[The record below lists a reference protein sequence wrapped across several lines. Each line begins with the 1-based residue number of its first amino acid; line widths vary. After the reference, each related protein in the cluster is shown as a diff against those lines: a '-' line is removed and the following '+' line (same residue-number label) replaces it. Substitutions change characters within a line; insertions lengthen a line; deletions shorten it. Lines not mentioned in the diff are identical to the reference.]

1 MSAIH
6 AIVVAIQVASDVRNP
21 RALVPSRIA
30 AAGIRTDP
38 ARGLYEPSRCLYTS
52 PVACG
57 QQRHHNR
64 PRPTLPQALDD
75 LCQAAHAFGPNLA
88 VAHDAAFLARHVPGL
103 FDRLVPAD
111 PRPACTERLARKLW
125 PAAPSFEEEHLCYW
139 RELLDDDAHQHPDF
153 PIQMN
158 PFWIEAIRQEWD
170 DAELCAMLFGDIRRT
185 IEATGRDVTPD
196 LLRDWTAA
204 GPLHPQSRP

>member
-6 AIVVAIQVASDVRNP
+6 AIVVAIEVASDGRNP

-30 AAGIRTDP
+30 AAGIRTGP
-38 ARGLYEPSRCLYTS
+38 ATGQYEPPHCLYTS
-52 PVACG
+52 PVEHG
-57 QQRHHNR
+57 QRQDNR
-64 PRPTLPQALDD
+64 SRPTLPQALDA
-75 LCQAAHAFGPNLA
+75 LCQAARSFQPNLA
-88 VAHDAAFLARHVPGL
+88 VAHDAAFLARYVPGL
-103 FDRLVPAD
+103 LGRLVPAD

-139 RELLDDDAHQHPDF
+139 RELLADDAHQHPDF

-185 IEATGRDVTPD
+185 IEATGSDVTPD

-204 GPLHPQSRP
+204 RPPYGVLR